1 MKQEEEWYAIQTFIN
16 QEETVKKQL
25 GMLKINNIAIP
36 LAEEKI
42 IKNGKEKTRTVKKYP
57 NYVFFATTEISNELW
72 HKIKNIKGVLWFA
85 NIDAL
90 PEPLTEEEVE
100 RLQLYKNK

>member
-1 MKQEEEWYAIQTFIN
+1 MEQAEKWYAVQTFIN
-16 QEETVKKQL
+16 QEGNVKKQL
-25 GMLKINNIAIP
+25 QMLKINNVAIP
-36 LAEEKI
+36 LTEEKI
-42 IKNGKEKTRTVKKYP
+42 IKSGEEKIRTVKKYP

-72 HKIKNIKGVLWFA
+72 HKIKSITGVLWFA
-85 NIDAL
+85 NIDVS